1 MNKALIL
8 ACKTKSKPY
17 MGEDTPARFPSLQ
30 VLTRLR
36 LVEAFYLKLKGLLKC
51 VSADK
56 MVRKNGTVAKPK
68 EVIVWQ

>member
-1 MNKALIL
+1 MDKALTL

-36 LVEAFYLKLKGLLKC
+36 LVETSYLKLKSLLKY
-51 VSADK
+51 VNTDK
-56 MVRKNGTVAKPK
+56 YG
-68 EVIVWQ
+68 